1 MSWMTQTEAAAA
13 LGCSIRTVRRRIRAG
28 SLTAR
33 REGRRLLVEI
43 DTDRALSTVTQVGRH
58 LAEVGAAAVIQRKQD
73 ADALNDHILVD
84 SKTPVATVTFNRP
97 SQRNAI
103 NFEMWRQ
110 FAGIMEKLDAD
121 RGVRAVVITGAGQ
134 EAVSAGADIQDF
146 EEHRS
151 DSTKGRGYND
161 AVNGALKTLTDMDTP
176 TISMI
181 RGFAVGGGCELA
193 VATDLRIASDNSRM
207 GIPVGKLGISIGHR
221 EMRGLVNLVGKGN
234 AMYILLSARL
244 LDAQESLRIGLVN
257 QVVKHEELE
266 DYTYKLASDIA
277 SLAPLSHAV
286 NKLTMRQVQ
295 NKPSL
300 ENLTEKEADLPLT
313 QFDTK
318 DYLEGYKA
326 FLEKRR
332 PNFIGK

>member
-1 MSWMTQTEAAAA
+1 MRLYWPCLPE
-13 LGCSIRTVRRRIRAG
+13 
-28 SLTAR
+28 AR
-33 REGRRLLVEI
+33 RSLFTR
-43 DTDRALSTVTQVGRH
+43 DTDT
-58 LAEVGAAAVIQRKQD
+58 
-73 ADALNDHILVD
+73 LNDHILLD

-97 SQRNAI
+97 AQRNAI
-103 NFEMWRQ
+103 SFDMWRQ
-110 FAGIMEKLDAD
+110 FSDILQKLDAD
-121 RGVRAVVITGAGQ
+121 RDVRAVVITGAGG
-134 EAVSAGADIQDF
+134 EAFSAGADIQDF
-146 EEHRS
+146 DKHRS

-161 AVNGALKTLTDMDTP
+161 AVNGALKTLSDMATP

-193 VATDLRIASDNSRM
+193 VATDLRIASDDSRM
-207 GIPVGKLGISIGHR
+207 GIPVSKLGISIGHR

-257 QVVKHEELE
+257 QVVKPEELE
-266 DYTYKLASDIA
+266 DYTYKLATDIA

-286 NKLTMRQVQ
+286 NKLTLLQVQ

-332 PNFIGK
+332 PNFIGE

>member
-1 MSWMTQTEAAAA
+1 LPILHKSQ
-13 LGCSIRTVRRRIRAG
+13 
-28 SLTAR
+28 
-33 REGRRLLVEI
+33 
-43 DTDRALSTVTQVGRH
+43 QVS
-58 LAEVGAAAVIQRKQD
+58 KQQD
-73 ADALNDHILVD
+73 SETLNDHIIVET
-84 SKTPVATVTFNRP
+84 KAPVTTVTFNRP

-103 NFEMWRQ
+103 SFDMWRQ
-110 FAGIMEKLDAD
+110 FSEIMKKLDAD
-121 RGVRAVVITGAGQ
+121 RSVRAVVVTGAGD
-134 EAVSAGADIQDF
+134 EAFSAGADIQDF
-146 EEHRS
+146 DEHRS

-161 AVNGALKTLTDMDTP
+161 VVNGALQTLSEMATP

-193 VATDLRIASDNSRM
+193 VATDLRIASDDSLM

-244 LDAQESLRIGLVN
+244 LDAEESLRIGLVN
-257 QVVKHEELE
+257 QVVPAADLH
-266 DYTYKLASDIA
+266 DHTYKLAGDIA

-286 NKLTMRQVQ
+286 NKLTMIQVQ

-300 ENLTEKEADLPLT
+300 EGLTKEEADLPLT

-332 PNFIGK
+332 PNFIGE

>member
-1 MSWMTQTEAAAA
+1 MPILHKGQ
-13 LGCSIRTVRRRIRAG
+13 
-28 SLTAR
+28 
-33 REGRRLLVEI
+33 
-43 DTDRALSTVTQVGRH
+43 QVS
-58 LAEVGAAAVIQRKQD
+58 KQQD
-73 ADALNDHILVD
+73 SETLNDHIIVE
-84 SKTPVATVTFNRP
+84 TIAPVTTVTFNRP

-103 NFEMWRQ
+103 SFDMWRQ
-110 FAGIMEKLDAD
+110 FSEIMKKLDAD
-121 RGVRAVVITGAGQ
+121 RSVRAVVVTGAGD
-134 EAVSAGADIQDF
+134 EAFSAGADIQDF
-146 EEHRS
+146 DEHRS

-161 AVNGALKTLTDMDTP
+161 VVNGALQTLSEMATP

-193 VATDLRIASDNSRM
+193 VATDLRIASDDSLM

-257 QVVKHEELE
+257 QVVPATNLH
-266 DYTYKLASDIA
+266 DHTYKLAGDIA

-286 NKLTMRQVQ
+286 NKLTMIQVQ

-300 ENLTEKEADLPLT
+300 EGLTKEEADLPLT

-332 PNFIGK
+332 PNFIGE